1 VTTRADIQQ
10 AYKRIRPYIRRTP
23 VIELEAGTFGL
34 EFPLNLKLES
44 LQHTAS
50 FKPRGAFNRVLSN
63 PVPPSGIIAAS
74 GGNHGAAT
82 AYVGHRL
89 GYPAEIFVPEISSP
103 AKIERIRDFGAQVTI
118 TGKTY
123 AEALE
128 ASNRRAAG
136 PLGGSGALVVHAYDQ
151 PETLAGQGTVGL
163 EWEEQ
168 APDLD
173 TVLIAVGGGGLI
185 GGIAAWYGG
194 RVRVVGVEPQGCPS
208 LARALEAGR
217 PVDVPVSGIATDS
230 LGARSV
236 GSLMFE
242 IARRYQVPSVLVSD
256 ESIRAAQKALWREL
270 RIVAEPG
277 GATAMAALISGAYR
291 PQPGERVGVLI
302 CGANTDPSTVV

>member
-1 VTTRADIQQ
+1 M
-10 AYKRIRPYIRRTP
+10 
-23 VIELEAGTFGL
+23 IELQAGTLGF
-34 EFPLNLKLES
+34 EFPLNLKLEF

-82 AYVGHRL
+82 AYIGHRL

-103 AKIERIRDFGAQVTI
+103 AKVQRIRDFGAQVTI

-128 ASNRRAAG
+128 ASNHRAAQT
-136 PLGGSGALVVHAYDQ
+136 GALVVHAYDQ

-168 APDLD
+168 TPDLD

-208 LARALEAGR
+208 LARALEAGH
-217 PVDVPVSGIATDS
+217 PVDVPVSGLATDS

-236 GSLMFE
+236 GGLMFE
-242 IARRYQVPSVLVSD
+242 IAQRYRVPSVLVSD

-291 PQPGERVGVLI
+291 PEPGERVGVLI

>member
-1 VTTRADIQQ
+1 MTTRADIQQ

-23 VIELEAGTFGL
+23 VIELEAGTLGL

-89 GYPAEIFVPEISSP
+89 GYPVEIFVPEISSP

-168 APDLD
+168 APYLD

-236 GSLMFE
+236 GGLMFE

>member
-128 ASNRRAAG
+128 ASNRHAAG

-242 IARRYQVPSVLVSD
+242 IARHYQLPSVLVSD